1 MDPSSP
7 PLNYIVRGPEGLSL
21 LVGPPFQD
29 ENPVV
34 KLDKASCASAKFSDD
49 GRNLLMITENIVDI
63 YDCDGATKIQT
74 IDVPGVI
81 AAVFSPRGRF
91 LQTYRRSSGGQ
102 DKNLVLWD
110 VQSGAAVHQL
120 SQKNISKINW
130 PSFQFSEDEA
140 VACRMATNEIH
151 VFDPENF
158 AKGIVNK
165 IRLPGIAGL
174 QLATAPPT
182 YFAAYIPESKGIPAS
197 IQIFKR
203 ENVGQAQP
211 VARRSFF
218 KCSNVQLIW
227 NHGST
232 GLLVIAQSD
241 VDKSNQSYYGESRL
255 HYLTTDGSHEGLV
268 PLRKE
273 GPVHDVKWSPS
284 GTEFAVVYGFMPA
297 RATLFD
303 KKCNPLFEFGTGP
316 YNTLRWNPHG
326 KLLCIA
332 GFGNLPGE
340 MAFWDCSTKKL
351 LGSSKAEWSVTSEW
365 SPDGRYFMTAT
376 TAPRL
381 QVDNGIKIFSYNG
394 SLYFKKMFDKLY
406 QAEWRPAESTIYG
419 DLPALVEQAKENLR
433 IETANGTTNAA
444 SKTSNQVQK
453 IAVAAPKPA
462 AYQPPHAKTASAPKP
477 ASYQPPHA
485 KSAMAVNAQIFG
497 ETNSSQETSKNAL
510 KNKKKR
516 EKQKEKKAQEA
527 ASVNTS

>member
-7 PLNYIVRGPEGLSL
+7 PLNYIVRGPDGLSL

-29 ENPVV
+29 ENPGV
-34 KLDKASCASAKFSDD
+34 KLDKVPCTSAKFSDD
-49 GRNLLMITENIVDI
+49 GRKLLVTKENNVEI
-63 YDCDGATKIQT
+63 YDCDGTTQIQS
-74 IDVPGVI
+74 IDVPAVV
-81 AAVFSPRGRF
+81 AAVFSPRSRF

-110 VQSGAAVHQL
+110 VLSGVAVYQL
-120 SQKNISKINW
+120 SQKNISKANW

-140 VACRMATNEIH
+140 IACRMATNEIQ
-151 VFDPENF
+151 VFDTENF
-158 AKGIVNK
+158 AKGFVNK
-165 IRLPGIAGL
+165 IRLPGIASL

-182 YFAAYIPESKGIPAS
+182 HFAAYIPESKGIPAS
-197 IQIFKR
+197 IQIFER

-218 KCSNVQLIW
+218 KCSSVQLIW

-273 GPVHDVKWSPS
+273 GPVHDVKWSS
-284 GTEFAVVYGFMPA
+284 LGTEFAVVYGFMPA
-297 RATLFD
+297 RTTLFD
-303 KKCNPLFEFGTGP
+303 KKCNPLFDFGTGP

-326 KLLCIA
+326 KLLCVA

-340 MAFWDCSTKKL
+340 MAFWDCSAKKL

-394 SLYFKKMFDKLY
+394 TLYFKKMFDKLY
-406 QAEWRPAESTIYG
+406 QAEWRPADSTTYG
-419 DLPALVEQAKENLR
+419 DLPELVEQVKENLR
-433 IETANGTTNAA
+433 IETTNAA
-444 SKTSNQVQK
+444 SKTSNPLPK

-462 AYQPPHAKTASAPKP
+462 AYQPPHAKGSSAPKP

-485 KSAMAVNAQIFG
+485 KSATAVNAQLFG

-516 EKQKEKKAQEA
+516 EKQREKKAQEA
-527 ASVNTS
+527 ASS